1 MTEIVVRPHAGQLG
15 TAVRN
20 AVDDWPEEA
29 VDFANELAAH
39 YPAGDP
45 LPALAGAWIAR
56 QKTRNTRATYVR
68 QFRVWEQ
75 YARSTGK
82 HPLEARFPLAEAF
95 SRYLEAAPTMRSVK
109 GGKRGEKAPVG
120 PPRSDSARANLLSA
134 CSSFHAY
141 AVRARGDGSDPF
153 ELVVRPDLEQAD
165 SATRGSTEE
174 ESALLLA
181 AARADSPRAYAL
193 LLAMYSMALRLD
205 SALSAR
211 AEDLG
216 YDQGHRTLNVRLKG
230 GRRKRKAVPPAAGH
244 ALDLYLDGRTTG
256 PLFQTRAGNQLD
268 PKYVWTLVRRL
279 ADKAGI
285 KNAATFHPHVLKH
298 DAVTHALAAPGAKLH
313 DVQDFA
319 DHKDPRTT
327 RLYDQKKGRLDSSP
341 GYGIAARLTELLE
354 TVEEPGQSSGRGT
367 D

>member
-82 HPLEARFPLAEAF
+82 HPLEASFPLAEAF

-165 SATRGSTEE
+165 STTRGSTEE

-211 AEDLG
+211 VEDLG

-244 ALDLYLDGRTTG
+244 ALDLYLDGRTEG
-256 PLFQTRAGNQLD
+256 PLFQTRAGTQLD

-354 TVEEPGQSSGRGT
+354 TVDSTNVEPSP
-367 D
+367 

>member
-1 MTEIVVRPHAGQLG
+1 MSEIVARPHGGQLDTEIRS
-15 TAVRN
+15 

-29 VDFANELAAH
+29 VDFANDLAAH
-39 YPAGDP
+39 YPPGDP

-56 QKTRNTRATYVR
+56 QKTKNTRSTYVR
-68 QFRVWEQ
+68 QFRVWDQ
-75 YARSTGK
+75 YARSRGT
-82 HPLEARFPLAEAF
+82 HPLDANFPLAEAF
-95 SRYLEAAPTMRSVK
+95 SRHLETAPTMKSVK

-141 AVRARGDGSDPF
+141 AVRARREGSDPF
-153 ELVVRPDLEQAD
+153 ELVSRPDLEQAD
-165 SATRGSTEE
+165 STTRGSTED
-174 ESALLLA
+174 ESALLLT

-211 AEDLG
+211 VEDLG

-230 GRRKRKAVPPAAGH
+230 GRRKRKAVPPATGH
-244 ALDLYLDGRTTG
+244 ALDLHLDGRTEG
-256 PLFQTRAGNQLD
+256 PLFQTSTGRPLD

-279 ADKAGI
+279 AATAGI
-285 KNAATFHPHVLKH
+285 ANAATFHPHVLKH

-341 GYGIAARLTELLE
+341 GYGIAARLAERLAE
-354 TVEEPGQSSGRGT
+354 HDDDARER

>member
-75 YARSTGK
+75 YARATGK
-82 HPLEARFPLAEAF
+82 HPLEASFPLAEAF

-211 AEDLG
+211 VEDLG